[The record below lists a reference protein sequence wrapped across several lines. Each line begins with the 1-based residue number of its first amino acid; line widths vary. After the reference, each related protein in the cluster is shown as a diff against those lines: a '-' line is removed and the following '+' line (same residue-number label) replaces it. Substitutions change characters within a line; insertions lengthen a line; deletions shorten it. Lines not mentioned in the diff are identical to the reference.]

1 MAGLLDGVRVVDLSR
16 VLAGPFAAQILAE
29 MGADVIKVEP
39 PEGDPARGVGPH
51 RNARS
56 LYFSSL
62 NTGKRGV
69 VLDLASEAGRRALD
83 ALLASADAV
92 VENFRPEAARRL
104 GCLPADLSRRHP
116 HLVVVSVTGYARD
129 SSRAAEG
136 SYDVIAQAESGIM
149 AVTGERQRPPVR
161 AGVAVSDLA
170 AGLWAALA
178 VVSGLFA
185 RSRDGKGRAVEVPLL
200 DAALSLLSYVG
211 TAALGTGEEPGPVGS
226 GHHSVTPYGAFPA
239 SDGWVVIAVIGDKF
253 WPALCA
259 ALDLAE
265 MAGRKDLRSNAQ
277 RLAARAEVEA
287 AVAERVVGLTVD
299 EVVERLRRQGVPH
312 APVRGLLDALT
323 APYVR
328 ERGIVAEVEAPE
340 GSYPIVQGPLRSGEE
355 PRPAPGLG
363 EHTAAVLDEVLGEPP
378 PAESEV

>member
-1 MAGLLDGVRVVDLSR
+1 MEGLLDGVRVVDLSR

-29 MGADVIKVEP
+29 MGADVVKVEP
-39 PEGDPARGVGPH
+39 PQGDPARGVGPH
-51 RNARS
+51 MKARS

-69 VLDLASEAGRRALD
+69 VLDLASAADRRALD

-104 GCLPADLSRRHP
+104 GCLPADLLRRHP
-116 HLVVVSVTGYARD
+116 HLVVVSVTGYARE
-129 SSRAAEG
+129 SSRAEEG

-149 AVTGERQRPPVR
+149 ALTGEPERPPVR

-178 VVSGLFA
+178 VAAGLFA
-185 RSRDGKGRAVEVPLL
+185 RSRDGRGRAVEVPLL
-200 DAALSLLSYVG
+200 DAAVSLLSYVG

-226 GHHSVTPYGAFPA
+226 GHHSVTPYGAFRA

-253 WPALCA
+253 WPALCT
-259 ALDLAE
+259 ALDLE
-265 MAGRKDLRSNAQ
+265 DMVGRQELRSNAQ

-287 AVAERVVGLTVD
+287 AVAERVAALTVD
-299 EVVERLRRQGVPH
+299 EAVERLQRSGVPH
-312 APVRGLLDALT
+312 APVRALLDALA

-328 ERGIVAEVEAPE
+328 ERGIVAEVETPE
-340 GSYPIVQGPLRSGEE
+340 GSYPLIQGPLRSGDA
-355 PRPAPGLG
+355 PRPAPALG
-363 EHTAAVLDEVLGEPP
+363 EHTAAVLDEVLSES
-378 PAESEV
+378 PATESE